1 MFAITIIA
9 AAPGLSTAVLD
20 AGSMGQEYP
29 TWALLAGKSAG
40 SVVELW
46 TDPVGRIYDCKI
58 LGTVGDERLANQIC
72 DLVVRRRAKPATSA
86 DGERAYGSQMTML
99 SLTIPRTKQ
108 GREVGAQTLRPDG
121 VISVAQLPSGFC
133 EATTINLAVHVDVNG
148 RIMDCAAQDD
158 VPASLGEIA
167 CRTFA
172 DESMAVG
179 LDASGK
185 AVNYVTNLRVRFSQ
199 DEQG

>member
-1 MFAITIIA
+1 
-9 AAPGLSTAVLD
+9 
-20 AGSMGQEYP
+20 
-29 TWALLAGKSAG
+29 
-40 SVVELW
+40 
-46 TDPVGRIYDCKI
+46 
-58 LGTVGDERLANQIC
+58 
-72 DLVVRRRAKPATSA
+72 
-86 DGERAYGSQMTML
+86 
-99 SLTIPRTKQ
+99 
-108 GREVGAQTLRPDG
+108 LRPDG
-121 VISVAQLPSGFC
+121 VISVAQLPSGFS